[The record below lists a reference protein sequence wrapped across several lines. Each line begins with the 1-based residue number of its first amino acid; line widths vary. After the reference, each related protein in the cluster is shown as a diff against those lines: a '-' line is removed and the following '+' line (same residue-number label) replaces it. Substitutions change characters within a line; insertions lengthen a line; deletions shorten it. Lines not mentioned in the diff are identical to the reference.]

1 MINRD
6 KPATSPLLRRL
17 NAGVI
22 LDALRSMGPATGT
35 ELISATGLS
44 RPTVHTVCDHLIEM
58 GWIRELEHRQPE
70 TGSTPGRRARQ
81 YEFNAR
87 AGYVLGVDLGQN
99 KVTAAVADLRG
110 VEVGSA
116 TRQFAREDIDARSRL
131 TEVRRAI
138 GAALSAAGI
147 QRSAVLAFALA
158 VPGPVDDR
166 GHVVAKEEY
175 LPGLARIDL
184 RTALGKGFDIP
195 VLIENDANLAVLA
208 ERWRG
213 CAQGVDNV
221 IELLAGERL
230 GSGLYLGGRLVRG
243 SHGAAGELEFLS
255 MVEGV
260 GNTDGIAR
268 LLRTEGTKAVT
279 AAKRRR
285 THDAGSLSKAVAGN
299 PDLVRAETVL
309 SAVGHAD
316 PAAIDALERTT
327 HRIARV
333 IALLHTLLNPELV
346 VIGGA
351 VAEAGDVLVRPLE
364 KAVAELVASPPV
376 IAASALGDHAV
387 VLGAVRR
394 ALDQAEAN
402 LFPDAFSITR

>member
-1 MINRD
+1 MVNRD
-6 KPATSPLLRRL
+6 KTATSPLLRRL
-17 NAGVI
+17 NAGLV

-35 ELISATGLS
+35 ELIAATGLS

-58 GWIRELEHRQPE
+58 GWIHELEHRQPE
-70 TGSTPGRRARQ
+70 AGSTPGRRARQ
-81 YEFNAR
+81 YQFNAR

-99 KVTAAVADLRG
+99 KVTAAVGDLRG
-110 VEVGSA
+110 DEVGSA
-116 TRQFAREDIDARSRL
+116 TRHFAREDIEARPRL
-131 TEVRRAI
+131 TEVRKAI
-138 GAALSAAGI
+138 GSALEAAGLD
-147 QRSAVLAFALA
+147 RSAILSFALA
-158 VPGPVDDR
+158 VPGPVDDL

-175 LPGLARIDL
+175 LPGLAKIDL
-184 RTALGKGFDIP
+184 RTALGKGFDVP

-268 LLRTEGTKAVT
+268 LLRVEGTKAVT
-279 AAKRRR
+279 AGRRAR
-285 THDAGSLSKAVAGN
+285 TKSSLIESVDGN

-309 SAVGHAD
+309 SAVSEDD
-316 PAAIDALERTT
+316 PAAIEALERTT

-351 VAEAGDVLVRPLE
+351 VAEAGDVLVRPLQ
-364 KAVAELVASPPV
+364 KAVAELVATPPA

-394 ALDQAEAN
+394 ALDQAEAS
-402 LFPDAFSITR
+402 LFPDSLMARQ